1 MEDMKL
7 NAIRNYLN
15 DMDDYD
21 LIDLVREVN
30 SLSGSYEPWTFF
42 GMDELDNFF
51 FDTTPTELLGMVQ
64 DTYSTFSTCDDYF
77 YFDEIGGLQSCT
89 VADAAN
95 SIRDDIAFDL
105 ANYFLNGCYVE
116 ALEDFNE
123 NLYNI
128 VVDNG

>member
-1 MEDMKL
+1 MAKID
-7 NAIRNYLN
+7 AIRNYLKE
-15 DMDDYD
+15 MDDYD

-30 SLSGSYEPWTFF
+30 GISGSYEPWTFY
-42 GMDELDNFF
+42 GMDELDDVF

-105 ANYFLNGCYVE
+105 ANDFLNGYYIE
-116 ALEDFNE
+116 DLEDFNE
-123 NLYNI
+123 NLYRV
-128 VVDNG
+128 VVDND

>member
-1 MEDMKL
+1 MENMKFEK
-7 NAIRNYLN
+7 IRNYLEE
-15 DMDDYD
+15 MDDYD

-30 SLSGSYEPWTFF
+30 GLGGSYEPWTFYDM
-42 GMDELDNFF
+42 GELDDVF
-51 FDTTPTELLGMVQ
+51 FDTSATELLGMVQ

-77 YFDEIGGLQSCT
+77 YFDEIGGLQSCS

-105 ANYFLNGCYVE
+105 ANDFSNGRYVE
-116 ALEDFNE
+116 ALEDFAE

-128 VVDNG
+128 AIDND